1 MATRQELENA
11 LIAADTAGDTQA
23 AQLFANEINA
33 LTQPTDFSIPTE
45 KTLRTSSV
53 KEQPITRSYADEL
66 KRQLG
71 LTARYLTE
79 GTVGTAD
86 FLATPVR
93 ALQNAIMPSNLQAQ
107 PLSQVLT
114 RNLPQPETMLEK
126 TIAGPSRA
134 LVSTGTGMAL
144 AGAPIAKGI
153 PFTPTETLTT
163 RLPISPTTQ
172 TGKTIQEA
180 LISNAPTQASASI
193 SGGLGQAVA
202 EQMGGGVIAQT
213 LAGLG
218 SGIVGG
224 MAVRPQSPTKPI
236 LSTKENTI
244 KQSIN
249 AGYAIPPS
257 QAGGTKWQ
265 KFQESIGGKPKTEQ
279 EAQFKNQTIT
289 NNLVKKYLGLS
300 ESDNLGTDAI
310 QAVKELH
317 NPTYEKVSKL
327 PEIKT
332 TTSEK
337 VFDSFGMPKGTQS
350 TTKVILPSG
359 KQLLDDLKQSRAD
372 SKGYWDFWKRTGDPA
387 TLKQAI
393 KLDSESSLLENK
405 LEQLAKIHKQPELI
419 NELKNARREL
429 AKAHTVNKAMNPATG
444 DISANIFSNM
454 LGKVPLTGEAKTIAN
469 YAKAFPKIARV
480 PTTGEPTPFTLLD
493 TALAAHGFGSS
504 NVPET
509 VLPLLR
515 YPARWNILRE
525 GTQKAIANQQGKPTI
540 NQPYVPYGGLLN
552 IDNQGQQ

>member
-1 MATRQELENA
+1 M
-11 LIAADTAGDTQA
+11 
-23 AQLFANEINA
+23 
-33 LTQPTDFSIPTE
+33 
-45 KTLRTSSV
+45 
-53 KEQPITRSYADEL
+53 
-66 KRQLG
+66 
-71 LTARYLTE
+71 
-79 GTVGTAD
+79 
-86 FLATPVR
+86 
-93 ALQNAIMPSNLQAQ
+93 
-107 PLSQVLT
+107 
-114 RNLPQPETMLEK
+114 
-126 TIAGPSRA
+126 SRA
-134 LVSTGTGMAL
+134 LASVGTGMGI
-144 AGAPIAKGI
+144 AGAIK
-153 PFTPTETLTT
+153 
-163 RLPISPTTQ
+163 PISQ
-172 TGKTIQEA
+172 LGQAIQQA
-180 LISNAPTQASASI
+180 LVSNAPTQASAGI
-193 SGGLGQAVA
+193 GAGLGQTTA
-202 EQMGGGVIAQT
+202 EQMGGGVVAQT
-213 LAGLG
+213 IASLAGGLG
-218 SGIVGG
+218 GG
-224 MAVRPQSPTKPI
+224 MAVPTKGTTNIIPT
-236 LSTKENTI
+236 TKENTI
-244 KQSIN
+244 KQSID

-257 QAGGTKWQ
+257 QAGGTRWQ
-265 KFQESIGGKPKTEQ
+265 KFQEFIGGKPKTEQ

-337 VFDSFGMPKGTQS
+337 VFDSFGLPKGTQS

-359 KQLLDDLKQSRAD
+359 QQLLDDLKQIRAD

-393 KLDSESSLLENK
+393 KLDNEASLLENK

-444 DISANIFSNM
+444 DISANIFSSM

-493 TALAAHGFGSS
+493 TALAAHGFGYG

-552 IDNQGQQ
+552 IDN

>member
-1 MATRQELENA
+1 MAEYNITSPFGEKFK
-11 LIAADTAGDTQA
+11 ITAPDDATQDQVLSY
-23 AQLFANEINA
+23 AQQQFAQ
-33 LTQPTDFSIPTE
+33 QPTDFSIPTE
-45 KTLRTSSV
+45 KALRTSSV

-93 ALQNAIMPSNLQAQ
+93 ALGNAILPENLQAR
-107 PLSQVLT
+107 PLAPALT

-126 TIAGPSRA
+126 TVAGPSRA
-134 LVSTGTGMAL
+134 LASVGTGMGI
-144 AGAPIAKGI
+144 AGAIK
-153 PFTPTETLTT
+153 
-163 RLPISPTTQ
+163 PISQ
-172 TGKTIQEA
+172 LGQAIQQA
-180 LISNAPTQASASI
+180 LVSNAPTQASAGI
-193 SGGLGQAVA
+193 GAGLGQTTA
-202 EQMGGGVIAQT
+202 EQMGGGVVAQT
-213 LAGLG
+213 IASLAGGLG
-218 SGIVGG
+218 GG
-224 MAVRPQSPTKPI
+224 MAVPTKGTTNIIPT
-236 LSTKENTI
+236 TKENTI
-244 KQSIN
+244 KQSID

-257 QAGGTKWQ
+257 QAGGTRWQ
-265 KFQESIGGKPKTEQ
+265 KFQEFIGGKPKTEQ

-337 VFDSFGMPKGTQS
+337 VFDSFGLPKGTQS

-359 KQLLDDLKQSRAD
+359 QQLLDDLKQIRAD

-393 KLDSESSLLENK
+393 KLDNEASLLENK

-444 DISANIFSNM
+444 DISANIFSSM

-493 TALAAHGFGSS
+493 TALAAHGFGSG

-552 IDNQGQQ
+552 IDN

>member
-33 LTQPTDFSIPTE
+33 LTQTTDFSIPTE
-45 KTLRTSSV
+45 KALRTSSV

-93 ALQNAIMPSNLQAQ
+93 ALGNAILPESLQAK
-107 PLSQVLT
+107 PLAPALT

-126 TIAGPSRA
+126 TVAGPSRA
-134 LVSTGTGMAL
+134 LASVATGMGI
-144 AGAPIAKGI
+144 AGAIK
-153 PFTPTETLTT
+153 
-163 RLPISPTTQ
+163 PISQ
-172 TGKTIQEA
+172 VGQGIKQA
-180 LISNAPTQASASI
+180 LVSNAPTQASAGI
-193 SGGLGQAVA
+193 GAGFGQTIA
-202 EQMGGGVIAQT
+202 EQMGGGVLAQT
-213 LAGLG
+213 IASLAGGLG
-218 SGIVGG
+218 GG
-224 MAVRPQSPTKPI
+224 MVVPTKGTTNIIPT
-236 LSTKENTI
+236 TKENTI
-244 KQSIN
+244 KQSID

-257 QAGGTKWQ
+257 QAGGTRWQ

-317 NPTYEKVSKL
+317 NPTYEKVSNL

-332 TTSEK
+332 TTSEQ
-337 VFDSFGMPKGTQS
+337 VFDSFGIPKGTQS

-387 TLKQAI
+387 TLKQAV
-393 KLDSESSLLENK
+393 KLDNEASLLENK

-444 DISANIFSNM
+444 DISANIFSSM

-493 TALAAHGFGSS
+493 TALAAHGFGSG